1 MNRRN
6 IVLAVCAVL
15 LLIVSY
21 SIYRNYQNRYQYLI
35 LSSNQ
40 SFEFKLYK
48 HGSSLDGLDYN
59 DKGMIFSS
67 NKSGKYKIK
76 RGAYIYVAS
85 RPSKDYAPIIKPLS
99 LSTTRVLVSIN
110 DFKYTDQ
117 KLQSL
122 LITESPG
129 IENLINNSYPLPMA
143 NYSIAS
149 PKLYYTGQWYGAVL
163 VPKDALNQDTYRI
176 VLKKKDGRWSVV
188 TTPPSIIL
196 SQPVYPNIPFD
207 ILSDLNNK
215 GSD

>member
-6 IVLAVCAVL
+6 IVIAVCAVL
-15 LLIVSY
+15 LIMVSY

-35 LSSNQ
+35 LSGNQ
-40 SFEFKLYK
+40 SFEFSLFKR
-48 HGSSLDGLDYN
+48 SSSIDGLYYN
-59 DKGMIFSS
+59 KNDLVFST

-76 RGAYIYVAS
+76 RGDYVYVAS

-99 LSTTRVLVSIN
+99 LGTTRVLVSIN

-129 IENLINNSYPLPMA
+129 IETLINNSYPLPMA
-143 NYSIAS
+143 NYSIVS
-149 PKLYYTGQWYGAVL
+149 PKLYYTGQWYGALL

>member
-1 MNRRN
+1 MTRKN
-6 IVLAVCAVL
+6 IITAVAFAFLVFAV
-15 LLIVSY
+15 IAGYKTYV
-21 SIYRNYQNRYQYLI
+21 NQYQYLV
-35 LSSNQ
+35 LSGNQ
-40 SFEFKLYK
+40 SFEFSLFKR
-48 HGSSLDGLDYN
+48 SSSIDGLYYN
-59 DKGMIFSS
+59 KNDLVFST

-76 RGAYIYVAS
+76 RGDYVYVAS

-99 LSTTRVLVSIN
+99 LGTTRVLVSIN

-129 IENLINNSYPLPMA
+129 IENLINNSYPLPMT
-143 NYSIAS
+143 NYSIVS
-149 PKLYYTGQWYGAVL
+149 PNLYYTGQWYGALL

-207 ILSDLNNK
+207 VLSDLNNK
-215 GSD
+215 GGD